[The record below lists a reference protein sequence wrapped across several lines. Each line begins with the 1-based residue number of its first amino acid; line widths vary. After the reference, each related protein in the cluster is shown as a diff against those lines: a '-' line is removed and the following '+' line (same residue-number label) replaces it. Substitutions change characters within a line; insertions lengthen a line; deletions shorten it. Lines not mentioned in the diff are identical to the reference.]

1 MAERSNQW
9 GGQQGGPS
17 SSAAPFL
24 LERLPL
30 PLYVADRDGRLHLT
44 NDAFRRM
51 VGLAPDALEAR
62 RLTDVLP
69 ADLLSKGAGT
79 LTDAEGH
86 VRDVLLHQGGSDGQ
100 EADGWTI
107 GSLVDV
113 SQLKAV
119 QRDLLYQNTV
129 IKTQQQAAPDGILV
143 IDEKGAVVSY
153 NDRFVT
159 MWRIPQAAIDSRD
172 DGQLRASVIGLLSDP
187 EGFLA
192 RVNYLYANP
201 LVDDRDEVA
210 LVDGRTFE
218 RHSTALVA
226 PDGTNFG
233 RIWFFRDI
241 TERKKA
247 ESELRAAKEEA
258 ETALGRLRDAQQTLI
273 RTEKMAA
280 LGSLVAGVAHEINT
294 PVGNATTGASQL
306 GKEIAELERLFQ
318 EKKLR
323 AQDLQKFLRDA
334 GEACNLILSNCQR
347 AAHLVQSFKQVAVD
361 QTGGERRVFD
371 LREYLDE
378 ILLSLR
384 PRLKHTPHTV
394 AVECPPDILVDG
406 DPGAFSQIITNLV
419 MNALLH
425 AFDDGRAGHILIRG
439 RQLPDD
445 RIEIVFR
452 DDGKGIPK
460 DIQDKVFDPFFTTK
474 RGGGGSGLG
483 LHILF
488 NLVTGSLGGNVE
500 LESVPGE
507 GTAFH
512 IVFPRVLK
520 AAARK
525 A

>member
-1 MAERSNQW
+1 MADQSSE
-9 GGQQGGPS
+9 GGMPIP
-17 SSAAPFL
+17 SAAPTL

-30 PLYVADRDGRLHLT
+30 PIYVADQTGRLCLT
-44 NDAFRRM
+44 NKAFRRL
-51 VGLAPDALEAR
+51 VGQEPSALMGR
-62 RLTDVLP
+62 RLVEVLP
-69 ADLLSKGAGT
+69 SDILATGSGT
-79 LTDAEGH
+79 LTDAERQ
-86 VRDVLLHQGGSDGQ
+86 VRDVLLHRSEGDGN
-100 EADGWTI
+100 EDTGWTV
-107 GSLVDV
+107 GALVDV
-113 SQLKAV
+113 TELKAV
-119 QRDLLYQNTV
+119 QRDLVYQNTV
-129 IKTQQQAAPDGILV
+129 IATQQQAAPDGILV
-143 IDEKGAVVSY
+143 VDEKGAVVSY
-153 NDRFVT
+153 NGRFVA
-159 MWRIPQAAIDSRD
+159 MWNIPQDAIDSRD
-172 DGQLRASVIGLLSDP
+172 DGRLLASVISLLSDP
-187 EGFLA
+187 EGFIA
-192 RVNYLYANP
+192 RVGYLYANP
-201 LVDDRDEVA
+201 FVDDRAEVG

-241 TERKKA
+241 TERKTA
-247 ESELRAAKEEA
+247 EGELRKAKDEA
-258 ETALGRLRDAQQTLI
+258 ETALSGLRDAQQTLI

-294 PVGNATTGASQL
+294 PVGIATTGASQL
-306 GKEIAELERLFQ
+306 AKEITDLERLFQ

-323 AQDLQKFLRDA
+323 AQDLQKYLRDA
-334 GEACNLILSNCQR
+334 AEACRLILSNCER

-384 PRLKHTPHTV
+384 PGLRKTPNTV
-394 AVECPPDILVDG
+394 EVDCPSDILIDG

-425 AFDDGRAGHILIRG
+425 AFDDGRPGHIHIRG
-439 RQLPDD
+439 RCLPGDLV
-445 RIEIVFR
+445 EFVFR
-452 DDGKGIPK
+452 DDGKGIPR
-460 DIQDKVFDPFFTTK
+460 DIQGKVFDPFFTTK

-488 NLVTGSLGGNVE
+488 NLVTGSLGGNVD

-507 GTAFH
+507 GTTFR
-512 IVFPRVLK
+512 IVFPRVFK
-520 AAARK
+520 AASRK